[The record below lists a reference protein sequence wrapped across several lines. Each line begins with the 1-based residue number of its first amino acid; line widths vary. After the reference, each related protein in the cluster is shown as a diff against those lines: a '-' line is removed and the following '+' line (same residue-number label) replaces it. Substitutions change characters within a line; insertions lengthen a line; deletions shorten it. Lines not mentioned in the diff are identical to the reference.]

1 MKTPKNFPRYVS
13 PKERDENRARIRA
26 FITWSVAG
34 LAIFLLAMM
43 YAYTDQ
49 APLWL
54 REFAFKLDSLFGYP
68 VLALIRAI
76 AA

>member
-13 PKERDENRARIRA
+13 PKEREENRARIRT
-26 FITWSVAG
+26 FITSGVAG
-34 LAIFLLAMM
+34 LVMFLLAMM

-49 APLWL
+49 APSWL
-54 REFAFKLDSLFGYP
+54 RDFAFRLDSLFGFP

-76 AA
+76 AT

>member
-13 PKERDENRARIRA
+13 PKEREENRARIRT
-26 FITWSVAG
+26 FITWGVAG
-34 LAIFLLAMM
+34 LVMFLLAMM

-49 APLWL
+49 APSWL
-54 REFAFKLDSLFGYP
+54 RDFAFSLDSLFGFP

-76 AA
+76 AT